1 MSNSLDQYR
10 QLYINQLK
18 QVEGINIQALPLYDQ
33 LPTGAKLEIPILFR
47 LLVGDHS
54 LIVKRKPIHICLVL
68 DRSGSMRGQPLESCK
83 KAVKLVMSQLGN
95 EDKGSFVVYDDSVDV
110 IFTRKTLS
118 DYDSVTS
125 LIDSVTDR
133 GWTNISGGLQKA
145 ADILNT
151 VENEEAPD
159 HYQKLVFLFSDGEAN
174 RGITELDDLGKHMAK
189 WVDKDGIRF
198 SSFGIGLSYN
208 EKWMRSIARGG
219 EGNYFFIDNVN
230 EVTSLVE
237 KGLSGF
243 TQLVGNH
250 VNFKAKGV
258 NGHFLTSLQG
268 DKTTETLMN
277 GKTLPYLRSLGLYQF
292 LTTVE
297 INGVPRGED
306 YEQEIL
312 DAVLSFNALPGLE
325 HLSPQKTTV
334 VVKFSDDVQFDN
346 LKKNGD
352 VVCYQV
358 IGECAELNHKVD
370 DALKEY
376 RANDAINLKKQIVA
390 RYQEVLPLDQFGVI
404 GALMEREKKTL
415 ASLEEEGL
423 SSRTTKNQEYTASYG
438 YSCTTTVKKNAWEK
452 KKANESMEED
462 GDMGYGL
469 F

>member
-174 RGITELDDLGKHMAK
+174 RGITELDDLGRAGRAGRPCAGLARHKTCFTDTRK
-189 WVDKDGIRF
+189 SQKDVSLYAIRVQM
-198 SSFGIGLSYN
+198 SSPFYCVP
-208 EKWMRSIARGG
+208 EFQARA
-219 EGNYFFIDNVN
+219 
-230 EVTSLVE
+230 S
-237 KGLSGF
+237 
-243 TQLVGNH
+243 
-250 VNFKAKGV
+250 
-258 NGHFLTSLQG
+258 
-268 DKTTETLMN
+268 
-277 GKTLPYLRSLGLYQF
+277 RRRRR
-292 LTTVE
+292 
-297 INGVPRGED
+297 VP
-306 YEQEIL
+306 
-312 DAVLSFNALPGLE
+312 
-325 HLSPQKTTV
+325 
-334 VVKFSDDVQFDN
+334 
-346 LKKNGD
+346 
-352 VVCYQV
+352 
-358 IGECAELNHKVD
+358 
-370 DALKEY
+370 
-376 RANDAINLKKQIVA
+376 
-390 RYQEVLPLDQFGVI
+390 
-404 GALMEREKKTL
+404 
-415 ASLEEEGL
+415 
-423 SSRTTKNQEYTASYG
+423 
-438 YSCTTTVKKNAWEK
+438 
-452 KKANESMEED
+452 
-462 GDMGYGL
+462 
-469 F
+469 